1 MKDQPTLPAKGW
13 WIAPLICLGL
23 FIVGC
28 VTIWQVSDLGRELL
42 AKSFMT
48 IAGYL
53 ATPFILETSAAL
65 FGLVVVLVYN
75 EWRRGRDG
83 PDWVEMEIKDD
94 KAPETQ
100 PEAGTTEKR

>member
-1 MKDQPTLPAKGW
+1 VGVV
-13 WIAPLICLGL
+13 
-23 FIVGC
+23 IV
-28 VTIWQVSDLGRELL
+28 WQVSEIGRELL

-65 FGLVVVLVYN
+65 FGLVAVLVYN

-83 PDWVEMEIKDD
+83 PDWVEMEVKED
-94 KAPETQ
+94 KAPETP
-100 PEAGTTEKR
+100 PEASPAEK